1 MTLANFT
8 VEYSTN
14 YSTWTH
20 FANVQSVS
28 LRVGR
33 QKLTDVFNPSS
44 CTVTLR
50 YPTGFASPIAA
61 LKVGTYVRVRRTG
74 MDPIYSPLWQGTIN
88 DVAVDYGLPYVS
100 GVGNADFVTFSA
112 EGGLAYA
119 GRAQGNNYGITAG
132 RADIQLMDAESGSGV
147 QFEWDYSYAP
157 TPLLAASTVTGSY
170 AEWVNTLA
178 TSINASILDGG
189 NPFGLVVRPRD
200 YDANLPVSFSDTTN
214 NATNQ
219 VYDIIR
225 FDSLSSDYYTQV
237 QVETNTV
244 GTVSEEIGLPPYR
257 TLVLNTFSA
266 STGQARDLADYN
278 LGIFSEPTFGISEIS
293 CKAEAQNTVALEL
306 GTSWWGLIGARTS
319 VLFRGNTYAVSILG
333 ASIEARPDSTRYT
346 YYLADADLTPYLVLD
361 SPTLGILDTNKLSY

>member
-1 MTLANFT
+1 MSLANFT

-14 YSTWTH
+14 YSTWTQLT
-20 FANVQSVS
+20 NVQSVS
-28 LRVGR
+28 LRIGR
-33 QKLTDVFNPSS
+33 QKLTDVFNPSGCS
-44 CTVTLR
+44 VTLR
-50 YPTGFASPIAA
+50 YPTGFASPITA
-61 LKVGTYVRVRRTG
+61 LKVGTYVRVNRTG
-74 MDPIYSPLWQGTIN
+74 ANPIYGPLWTGTIN

-100 GVGNADFVTFSA
+100 GVGNADYVTFSA

-119 GRAQGNNYGITAG
+119 GRAQGNDYAITQG

-147 QFEWDYSYAP
+147 QFDWDYTYSP
-157 TPLLAASTVTGSY
+157 TPLLASSIVTGSY

-189 NPFGLVVRPRD
+189 NAFGLVVRPRD
-200 YDANLPVSFSDTTN
+200 YDANLTVSFSDTTN

-225 FDSLSSDYYTQV
+225 FDSLASDYYTQV

-244 GTVSEEIGLPPYR
+244 GTVTRQTGSAPYR
-257 TLVLNTFSA
+257 TLVLDTFNV
-266 STGQARDLADYN
+266 STGQATDLADYN

-293 CKAEAQNTVALEL
+293 CKAEAQNTIALEL

-319 VLFRGNTYAVSILG
+319 VRFRGNTYAVSILG
-333 ASIEARPDSTRYT
+333 ATIEGRPDSTRYT